1 MSGAVQTGYFP
12 PAGPRPPAPGTRWPR
27 WLIVATVA
35 WAVLLAGLTWRSAR
49 NDPPTVRE
57 QRTLAE
63 AGPVVDA
70 AIGELVAASWGAV
83 PALVAPEVDRGCR
96 ITPFAE
102 GAELIRAVDLA
113 VPVGEERAALQ
124 EISDRLPTA
133 WRAGV
138 RVTSE
143 GPRLRA
149 DAGEFVTVQ
158 GRGVADGRIRLTADT
173 GCRMIGDDY
182 AAPGADAAG
191 AEVGALTEA
200 LRTLGSTA
208 TEPDEVVA
216 APCPGGGSARTV
228 RSAAGALPA
237 SPQATLAPLAGGTP
251 VVDTDEVY
259 AFRRDGVAVLADL
272 GADEV
277 VLSATTGCA
286 G

>member
-1 MSGAVQTGYFP
+1 MSGAVQTGFPP
-12 PAGPRPPAPGTRWPR
+12 PAGPRPPAPEPRWPR

-49 NDPPTVRE
+49 QDPPTVRE

-102 GAELIRAVDLA
+102 GAELVRAVDLA

-133 WRAGV
+133 WRSGV

-149 DAGEFVTVQ
+149 DAGEFVTVL
-158 GRGVADGRIRLTADT
+158 GRPVSDGRIRLTADT
-173 GCRMIGDDY
+173 GCRMVGDDY
-182 AAPGADAAG
+182 SAPGTGAAG

-200 LRTLGSTA
+200 LRTLGGTA

-228 RSAAGALPA
+228 RSAAGALPT

-251 VVDTDEVY
+251 VVDTSEVY

-272 GADEV
+272 GAGEV
-277 VLSATTGCA
+277 VLAATTGCA